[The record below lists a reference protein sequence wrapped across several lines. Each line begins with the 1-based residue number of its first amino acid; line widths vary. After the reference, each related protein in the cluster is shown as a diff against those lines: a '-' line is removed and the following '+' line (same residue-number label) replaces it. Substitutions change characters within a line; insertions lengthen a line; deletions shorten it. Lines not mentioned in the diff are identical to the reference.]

1 MDMKY
6 FHDTLTIINDI
17 LSHPCIE
24 LHDDISQHDLI
35 LAIQNISVISKTLRY
50 YQIILCK
57 FIDQYDK
64 FRRTLSYVPQFNIN
78 NVYPNYI
85 LVPNTYNF
93 DISDIY

>member
-35 LAIQNISVISKTLRY
+35 LAIQNISVISKTLHY
-50 YQIILCK
+50 YQIILC
-57 FIDQYDK
+57 
-64 FRRTLSYVPQFNIN
+64 
-78 NVYPNYI
+78 
-85 LVPNTYNF
+85 
-93 DISDIY
+93 